1 MAAAAARVK
10 ELTEFVRVRRDMFAA
25 YAEGLKTGDAARMR
39 RAEELSNEAQALMKA
54 MRERSQ

>member
-1 MAAAAARVK
+1 MK

-39 RAEELSNEAQALMKA
+39 RAEDLSNEAQALMKA